1 MIDIGN
7 LKLVLGGKTIYD
19 NLSWRIN
26 DGAKVG
32 LVGANGSG
40 KTTLLKV
47 LMGIIERDSGD
58 ISITSGHRIGY
69 LPQDLQEL
77 PEVPI
82 IEYIK
87 DRAGIDDLELSLQRA
102 ENDLSSCGEEGQ
114 ARALERYERALAAF
128 EAAGGYSFDAMAK
141 KAMRGLGFAPEDASR
156 PTSQF
161 SGGWKMRISLAA
173 ALLSRPDVL
182 LLDEPTNHL
191 DTESMEWLE
200 GWLKTYPGTVVA
212 ISHDRHFMDKIMDS
226 IAELSNKRITLYKG
240 NFSQYLEESA
250 ARLDQ
255 LERERAKQVEEIE
268 KTKQFI
274 DRFRAKATKA
284 TQVQSR
290 IKKLER
296 MELVKI
302 DGPDRTVAI
311 SFPSCPR
318 SGHSVVEAAGLA
330 KAYGS
335 LEVFKDLDFQITRGE
350 KVALVGVNGAGKS
363 TLSRLIAQRELP
375 DRGFIDLGHNV
386 SMGFFSQESSGNLDY
401 QNTIWQEIYG
411 ASDRMTPEGKRSLL
425 GAFLFSGDDIHKPI
439 SVLSGGEKSRV
450 ALVKLLLEQTN
461 FLILDEPT
469 NHLDMA
475 TKDLF
480 QRALLEYDG
489 TMVIVSHDRYF
500 LDNLVDRVLEIR
512 GGRLYDYPGN
522 YSYFVEK
529 RGQIEDDRPQETE
542 VSASLSLKEQK
553 RLEAERRNRIYRQTR
568 PMIKEVESI
577 EARISDL
584 ESRIEEIHSGLCDP
598 KVLENSS
605 MVQNLMVDLKP
616 QEEELRRAMARWE
629 ELMKAIETVEAQA

>member
-7 LKLVLGGKTIYD
+7 LRLVLGGKLLYD

-26 DGAKVG
+26 DGTKVG

-47 LMGIIERDSGD
+47 LMGIIEPDSGD
-58 ISITSGHRIGY
+58 LSITSGHKIGY
-69 LPQDLQEL
+69 LPQDLHEL
-77 PEVPI
+77 PDVPI
-82 IEYIK
+82 MAYIK
-87 DRAGIDDLELSLQRA
+87 DVAGIDDLERSLREA
-102 ENDLSSCGEEGQ
+102 EHDLSVCSDGDQ
-114 ARALERYERALAAF
+114 PRFLDKYERALVAF
-128 EAAGGYSFDAMAK
+128 ESAGGYSFDAMAQ
-141 KAMRGLGFAPEDASR
+141 KAMRGLGFAPEDSSR
-156 PTSQF
+156 PTSEF
-161 SGGWKMRISLAA
+161 SGGWKMRISLVA

-226 IAELSNKRITLYKG
+226 IAELSNKKITLYKG
-240 NFSQYLEESA
+240 NFSQYLDESA

-255 LERERAKQVEEIE
+255 LERERAKQAEEIE

-302 DGPDRTVAI
+302 EGPDRKVSI

-318 SGHSVVEAAGLA
+318 SGHLVVEASDLGKSYGQLDVFSGL
-330 KAYGS
+330 
-335 LEVFKDLDFQITRGE
+335 DLHINRGE

-363 TLSRLIAQRELP
+363 TLSRLIAGREEP

-386 SMGFFSQESSGNLDY
+386 SMGFFSQESSHNLNY

-529 RGQIEDDRPQETE
+529 RGQVEDDRPSETE
-542 VSASLSLKEQK
+542 VSSSFSLKEQK

-568 PMIKEVESI
+568 PMVQEVESL
-577 EARISDL
+577 EARISEL
-584 ESRIEEIHSGLCDP
+584 ESEIDGIHGDLCAP
-598 KVLENSS
+598 EVLENSS
-605 MVQNLMVDLKP
+605 MVQNLMVRLKP
-616 QEEELRRAMARWE
+616 LEEELHRAMARWE

>member
-7 LKLVLGGKTIYD
+7 LRLVLGGKVLYD

-26 DGAKVG
+26 DGTKVG

-47 LMGIIERDSGD
+47 LMGIIEPDSGD
-58 ISITSGHRIGY
+58 LSLTSGHKIGY
-69 LPQDLQEL
+69 LPQDLHEL
-77 PEVPI
+77 PDVPVMA
-82 IEYIK
+82 YIK
-87 DRAGIDDLELSLQRA
+87 DKAGIDDLERA
-102 ENDLSSCGEEGQ
+102 LRDAEHDLSSCDEEDQ
-114 ARALERYERALAAF
+114 PRYLERHEKALMAF
-128 EAAGGYSFDAMAK
+128 EIAGGYSFDSMAQ
-141 KAMRGLGFAPEDASR
+141 KAMRGLGFKPEDSSR
-156 PTSQF
+156 PTSEF

-200 GWLKTYPGTVVA
+200 GWLRVYPGTVVA
-212 ISHDRHFMDKIMDS
+212 ISHDRRFMDKIMDS
-226 IAELSNKRITLYKG
+226 IAELSNKKITLYKG
-240 NFSQYLEESA
+240 NFSQYIEESA
-250 ARLDQ
+250 SRLEL
-255 LERERAKQVEEIE
+255 LEKEKAKQVEEIE

-284 TQVQSR
+284 AQVQSR
-290 IKKLER
+290 IRKLER
-296 MELVKI
+296 MDTVKI
-302 DGPDRTVAI
+302 DGPDRKVSI
-311 SFPSCPR
+311 SFPPCPR
-318 SGHSVVEAAGLA
+318 SGHSVVEGRELG
-330 KAYGS
+330 KSYGTID
-335 LEVFKDLDFQITRGE
+335 VFSDLDFQITRGE
-350 KVALVGVNGAGKS
+350 RIALVGVNGAGKS
-363 TLSRLIAQRELP
+363 TLSRLIARREEP
-375 DRGFIDLGHNV
+375 DRGSLELGHNV
-386 SMGFFSQESSGNLDY
+386 AMGFFSQESSNNLDY

-450 ALVKLLLEQTN
+450 ALVKLLLEKTN
-461 FLILDEPT
+461 FMILDEPT

-512 GGRLYDYPGN
+512 GGRLYDYSGN

-529 RGQIEDDRPQETE
+529 RGELDVESPEIQEGPST
-542 VSASLSLKEQK
+542 LSLKEQK
-553 RLEAERRNRIYRQTR
+553 RLEAERRNKIYRQKKS
-568 PMIKEVESI
+568 IVQEVETL
-577 EARISDL
+577 EARISEL
-584 ESRIEEIHSGLCDP
+584 ESSIDGIHSNLCLP
-598 KVLENSS
+598 EVLENSS
-605 MVQNLMVDLKP
+605 RVQNLMVKLKP
-616 QEEELRRAMARWE
+616 LEEELHRAMTRWE
-629 ELMKAIETVEAQA
+629 ELMEAIETVEAQA